1 MCVCSVYVGVRK
13 REGGSYLRDA
23 SKTNLTLNLLLRKMA
38 RTDLLFLFTFTFTT
52 VSLSGELWGS
62 VLYTNID
69 QTLPNK
75 LHGPMHCK
83 IGDT

>member
-1 MCVCSVYVGVRK
+1 MCSVYVGVRK

-23 SKTNLTLNLLLRKMA
+23 SKTNLTLKMA